1 MFALPEPPITSRLS
15 EGFWERCFRFF
26 GHIFLISFLVF
37 PDMEGQHD
45 PLLGDEHILIGRR
58 LRDNC
63 ARACVGKTKQP
74 RPNSSS
80 RSSVACSCPHR
91 PQTPLG
97 AYYYRTNFTAHVAS
111 TFRWQPRIT
120 ARLAVRNFCHHL
132 LCGGGRRELAQMLRE
147 WWYSGSARGDRW
159 TDRYY
164 SNAY

>member
-1 MFALPEPPITSRLS
+1 
-15 EGFWERCFRFF
+15 
-26 GHIFLISFLVF
+26 
-37 PDMEGQHD
+37 MEGQHD

-111 TFRWQPRIT
+111 TFRWQRLI
-120 ARLAVRNFCHHL
+120 AVRLAVRNFCLRL